1 MRNSI
6 NNSMRA
12 TVLNQYFNRL
22 KPTVMSKA
30 VYSRAL
36 EGEVIQPQES
46 KDYDTIQ
53 TDEHGRK
60 FEQTKNGRIYQ

>member
-1 MRNSI
+1 MRSSI

-12 TVLNQYFNRL
+12 SILQNYFDRL
-22 KPTVMSKA
+22 KTTVMSKA

-46 KDYDTIQ
+46 KDYGTIQ
-53 TDEHGRK
+53 TDKHGRK
-60 FEQTKNGRIYQ
+60 FEQTKYGRIYQ